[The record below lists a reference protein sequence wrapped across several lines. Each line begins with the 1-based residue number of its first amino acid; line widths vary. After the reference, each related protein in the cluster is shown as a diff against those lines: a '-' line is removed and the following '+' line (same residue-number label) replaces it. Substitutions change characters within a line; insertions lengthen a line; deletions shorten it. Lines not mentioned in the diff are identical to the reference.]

1 MLADLKTDYIQT
13 EATVSTGRK
22 SLLAPIQI
30 STQTCQNTRSK
41 QNYIK
46 KGTKTRKSKQS
57 CKSSIDLPIKTKK
70 LRLYHCHENDKD
82 YDTNDSF
89 FI

>member
-41 QNYIK
+41 QIHIK
-46 KGTKTRKSKQS
+46 KEQKHANQNKAAKAQ
-57 CKSSIDLPIKTKK
+57 
-70 LRLYHCHENDKD
+70 
-82 YDTNDSF
+82 
-89 FI
+89 